1 LNKIENSKDGGKP
14 QKVVNNAILV
24 GSTNDLL
31 EQLKGKNR
39 EKSDE

>member
-1 LNKIENSKDGGKP
+1 
-14 QKVVNNAILV
+14 VNNAILV

-39 EKSDE
+39 EKSDEWHLSE